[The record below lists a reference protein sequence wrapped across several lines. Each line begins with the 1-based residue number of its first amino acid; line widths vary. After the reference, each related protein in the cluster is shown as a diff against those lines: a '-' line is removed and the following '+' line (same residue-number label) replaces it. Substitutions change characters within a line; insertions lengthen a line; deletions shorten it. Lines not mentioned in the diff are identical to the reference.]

1 MNTCCRFQWLS
12 FQTNFSKMVAAFKV
26 VDNAVVVIDYAETKS
41 RVSNIEMEN
50 KAILR
55 HKTRNRAVAA
65 KNVKIAEV
73 RSFSGEVDDER
84 PWQLTTRA
92 SDSQVILRGERSS
105 ITARRS
111 GMGDI
116 NWFHL
121 SSISMNSIVALL
133 TPDCVHHQLVHLLQ
147 GTASFCSSAHRLPE
161 S

>member
-1 MNTCCRFQWLS
+1 
-12 FQTNFSKMVAAFKV
+12 MVAAFKV

-92 SDSQVILRGERSS
+92 SDSQGSQTGEGWY
-105 ITARRS
+105 IFFKGLLA
-111 GMGDI
+111 
-116 NWFHL
+116 F
-121 SSISMNSIVALL
+121 VALL
-133 TPDCVHHQLVHLLQ
+133 IAFQNLENTRHLGSAVCFPLCAQLANVN
-147 GTASFCSSAHRLPE
+147 AS
-161 S
+161 